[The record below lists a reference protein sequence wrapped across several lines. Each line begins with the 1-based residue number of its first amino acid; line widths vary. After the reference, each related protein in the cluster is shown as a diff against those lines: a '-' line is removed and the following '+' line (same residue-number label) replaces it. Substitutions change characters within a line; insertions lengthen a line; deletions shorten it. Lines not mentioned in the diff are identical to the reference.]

1 MSSLSLSDLHAMPEI
16 PAIAHFCSLFKT
28 SFDLIDF
35 EIDELE
41 NAMLQLNPDDVFS
54 STLVERLVVKLLT
67 GCLPMYASK
76 IHDGNFSTYLKQ
88 LIQSKKEEAE
98 EDEVEFNFEDPFET
112 NDHYEFCDL
121 SSTEQIKV
129 VYQLT
134 EFRLQCDDVEK
145 KLKDLDPEGLR
156 INPIGIDSDN
166 VIYWY
171 FFGTRLYKEVKSKKK
186 SRPKKKGE
194 DQSPNYEDDSED
206 IDKQAPGWYLACS
219 AQSQWE
225 DLAQKLKKSKK
236 KADKELYE
244 TLQENFLPEITKMF
258 AEKEKEEK
266 LKLMMASKR
275 TSSRIGRVREQ
286 KEQEFQRRKEIE
298 RQIELERREEKERQR
313 QIEKENK
320 EKNSRENRLKMREQK
335 QVYARIISDHDYLL
349 TNRKRARAGPGGD
362 CEEREE
368 REEVEEDAEEP
379 PQRRKNPALREFQR
393 LVSTEEQSEAHGR
406 NLRL

>member
-194 DQSPNYEDDSED
+194 DQSPKYEDDSED

-349 TNRKRARAGPGGD
+349 TNRKRVRAGPGGD

>member
-1 MSSLSLSDLHAMPEI
+1 MSSLSLSDLHAMTEI
-16 PAIAHFCSLFKT
+16 PAIAHFCSLFK
-28 SFDLIDF
+28 SSLDLIDF

-41 NAMLQLNPDDVFS
+41 NALLALNPDDVFS

-76 IHDGNFSTYLKQ
+76 IHDGNYSTYLKQ

-112 NDHYEFCDL
+112 NDHFDFCDL
-121 SSTEQIKV
+121 SSSEQIKV

-171 FFGTRLYKEVKSKKK
+171 FFGTRLYKEVKATRKSK
-186 SRPKKKGE
+186 PKKKGE
-194 DQSPNYEDDSED
+194 DQSIDDDGEDTVKE
-206 IDKQAPGWYLACS
+206 APGWYLACS
-219 AQSQWE
+219 AQSQWD
-225 DLAQKLKKSKK
+225 DLAKKLKKSKK
-236 KADKELYE
+236 KVDKELYE
-244 TLQENFLPEITKMF
+244 TLEENFLPEINKMF
-258 AEKEKEEK
+258 ADKEKEEK
-266 LKLMMASKR
+266 IKLMMASKR

-298 RQIELERREEKERQR
+298 RQMELEKKEEQERQR
-313 QIEKENK
+313 MIEKENK

-349 TNRKRARAGPGGD
+349 TNRKRVRAGPGGD
-362 CEEREE
+362 SGES
-368 REEVEEDAEEP
+368 EEP
-379 PQRRKNPALREFQR
+379 EDGEEEAASKTRRKNPALREFQR
-393 LVSTEEQSEAHGR
+393 LVSTEEQSENHGR

>member
-171 FFGTRLYKEVKSKKK
+171 FFGTRLYKEVKATKK

-194 DQSPNYEDDSED
+194 DQSPNKEDDSED
-206 IDKQAPGWYLACS
+206 IVKQAPGWYLACS
-219 AQSQWE
+219 AQSQWD

-266 LKLMMASKR
+266 LKLMIASKR

-349 TNRKRARAGPGGD
+349 TNRKRVRAGPGGD
-362 CEEREE
+362 SEE
-368 REEVEEDAEEP
+368 REEVDEEDAEEP

>member
-1 MSSLSLSDLHAMPEI
+1 MPEI
-16 PAIAHFCSLFKT
+16 PAIAHFCSLFKS

-41 NAMLQLNPDDVFS
+41 NALLQLNPDDVFS
-54 STLVERLVVKLLT
+54 ATLVERLVVKLLT

-121 SSTEQIKV
+121 STPEQIKI

-171 FFGTRLYKEVKSKKK
+171 FFGTRLYKEVKATRKSK
-186 SRPKKKGE
+186 PKKKGE
-194 DQSPNYEDDSED
+194 DQSIDDDGEDRGRDRGRLAFPEFGKRGQIAHPELRTRGRTTLPKRRGCEFIDQPECRTPERHDS
-206 IDKQAPGWYLACS
+206 A
-219 AQSQWE
+219 
-225 DLAQKLKKSKK
+225 
-236 KADKELYE
+236 
-244 TLQENFLPEITKMF
+244 NM
-258 AEKEKEEK
+258 
-266 LKLMMASKR
+266 LMLFSW
-275 TSSRIGRVREQ
+275 V
-286 KEQEFQRRKEIE
+286 
-298 RQIELERREEKERQR
+298 
-313 QIEKENK
+313 
-320 EKNSRENRLKMREQK
+320 
-335 QVYARIISDHDYLL
+335 
-349 TNRKRARAGPGGD
+349 
-362 CEEREE
+362 
-368 REEVEEDAEEP
+368 
-379 PQRRKNPALREFQR
+379 
-393 LVSTEEQSEAHGR
+393 
-406 NLRL
+406 

>member
-16 PAIAHFCSLFKT
+16 PAIAHFCSLFK
-28 SFDLIDF
+28 SSLDLIDF

-41 NAMLQLNPDDVFS
+41 NALLELNPDDVFS

-129 VYQLT
+129 LYQLT

-171 FFGTRLYKEVKSKKK
+171 FFGTRLYKEVKATKK

-194 DQSPNYEDDSED
+194 DQSPNKEDDSED
-206 IDKQAPGWYLACS
+206 IVKQAPGWYLACS
-219 AQSQWE
+219 AQSQWD

-275 TSSRIGRVREQ
+275 TSSRIGRSREQ

-298 RQIELERREEKERQR
+298 RQIELERREEREKQR

-349 TNRKRARAGPGGD
+349 TNRKRVRAGPGGD
-362 CEEREE
+362 SEE
-368 REEVEEDAEEP
+368 REEVEEEDAEEP